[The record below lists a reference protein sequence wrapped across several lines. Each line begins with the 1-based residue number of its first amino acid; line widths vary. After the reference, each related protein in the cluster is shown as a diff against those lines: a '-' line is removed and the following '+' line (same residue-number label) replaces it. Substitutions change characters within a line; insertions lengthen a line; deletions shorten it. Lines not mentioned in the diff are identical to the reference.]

1 MTQDLSNPQMAPLLR
16 RQMLGGAG
24 ASVAALLATAAEAQD
39 LGQLGR
45 TVLGRGVGLPR
56 GVSNTDAQ
64 RGLRE
69 ALTNGAVAAVLRLG
83 RTDGYWGDPVV
94 RIELPDPLDDVQR
107 GLRPLR
113 ASGMLDDLHLRS
125 NRAAE
130 AAAPQARQI
139 FIDAIRTFTIDDIV
153 GVVRGSETAGTQLLS
168 ARTRPGLLGLF
179 RPPMVS
185 TLQSSGAS
193 PAFDRV
199 ASRYNREI
207 GRLGGLGGL
216 GGATGAPQQTSG
228 AQLRDQFADYCV
240 GRALDGLFHYVGEE
254 ERAIRRDPARRTSDL
269 LRRVFGNLG

>member
-1 MTQDLSNPQMAPLLR
+1 MTKDLSNPQWSLLLR
-16 RQMLGGAG
+16 REVLAGAG
-24 ASVAALLATAAEAQD
+24 ATAAALMALPAAAQD
-39 LGQLGR
+39 LGQLARSAVGQG
-45 TVLGRGVGLPR
+45 LGLPR
-56 GVSNTDAQ
+56 GVTNTDAQ

-83 RTDGYWGDPVV
+83 RTDGYWRDPVA

-113 ASGMLDDLHLRS
+113 ASGMLDDLQLRS

-130 AAAPQARQI
+130 TAAPQARQI

-153 GVVRGSETAGTQLLS
+153 GVIRGGETAGTQLLS

-185 TLQSSGAS
+185 SLQSSGAA

-199 ASRYNREI
+199 ATRYNREI
-207 GRLGGLGGL
+207 GRLGGLGGNL
-216 GGATGAPQQTSG
+216 ASSTGAPQQTSG

-240 GRALDGLFHYVGEE
+240 GKALDGLFHYVGEE

-269 LRRVFGNLG
+269 LRRVFGNL

>member
-1 MTQDLSNPQMAPLLR
+1 MTKDLSNPHMAPLLR
-16 RQMLGGAG
+16 RQVLGGAG
-24 ASVAALLATAAEAQD
+24 AAAALLATPALAQD
-39 LGQLGR
+39 LGQLARSAAGQG
-45 TVLGRGVGLPR
+45 LGLPR
-56 GVSNTDAQ
+56 GVTSTDAQ

-69 ALTNGAVAAVLRLG
+69 ALSNGAVAAVLRLG
-83 RTDGYWGDPVV
+83 RTDGYWRDPVA

-107 GLRPLR
+107 GLRPVR
-113 ASGMLDDLHLRS
+113 ASGMLDDLQLRS

-130 AAAPQARQI
+130 SAAPQARQI

-153 GVVRGSETAGTQLLS
+153 GVIRGGETAGTQLLS
-168 ARTRPGLLGLF
+168 SRTRPGLLGLF
-179 RPPMVS
+179 RPPMVT

-199 ASRYNREI
+199 AGRYNREI
-207 GRLGGLGGL
+207 ARLGGL

-240 GRALDGLFHYVGEE
+240 GKALDGLFHYVGEE

-269 LRRVFGNLG
+269 LRRVFGNL